1 MNLTTARLVE
11 LRRDARIERD
21 ALLEHR
27 GRLGED
33 PADALSGTP
42 SVDELVVCA
51 IRDEMLEDRD
61 QLAEFSMARLAA
73 RGSGPD
79 AAVHRRNADL
89 VEFALLRE
97 IAASVPQLAVAVW
110 GVAHH
115 LDVGGDPEGGSSTE
129 GTTPGP

>member
-1 MNLTTARLVE
+1 MILTTARLVE

-33 PADALSGTP
+33 PADALSVTP
-42 SVDELVVCA
+42 SVDELVVCT

-79 AAVHRRNADL
+79 ADAHRRNADR
-89 VEFALLRE
+89 VEFELLRE
-97 IAASVPQLAVAVW
+97 IAAAVPQLAVAVW
-110 GVAHH
+110 GVAHD
-115 LDVGGDPEGGSSTE
+115 LDVSGDPESGGSA
-129 GTTPGP
+129 GA